1 MRLLRNLGVVSAFT
15 FASRILGLVRESLMA
30 GRLGAGPV
38 ADVFF
43 QALVIP
49 NTFRRV
55 LAEGAFNAAFV
66 PLYARELEGKGQAE
80 ADAFASEAL
89 SVLASVTLL
98 IVVAIQVLA
107 PWIGYAFFP
116 GQIDDPGLFTLA
128 VLLLQIMM
136 PYTLCMVVTALIGG
150 GLNSHG
156 RFATAAGAPMLFNL
170 ALIVVLMF
178 EFADRETLA
187 LWLAIGVTASGVMQ
201 VALLALAAR
210 RAKLKFTLR
219 APRLT
224 PRVKRLIALGIP
236 GAVAAGVTQINVL
249 VTSSIA
255 MLEDGARSYLY
266 YSERLYQLPLGVI
279 GIAMGLALL
288 PNLARRLRSGDEAG
302 GNFAMNRSIEISL
315 ALTLPAV
322 AAMLVIPQ
330 FLVGGLFEWGAFTA
344 EHTANTAMVLI
355 AYGTGLP
362 AFILIKVLTPGF
374 FAREDTA
381 TPMRYALISVGVN
394 FFLAVTLFFGG
405 VGFVGLA
412 IATSVA
418 GWINVL
424 MLTRTLL
431 ARKLWR
437 LDARLAARLPRQV
450 LAAAMMAAAVWVLAG
465 PGADW
470 ITGLA
475 PSLGRYPGQLI
486 VLGAVVALGAVI
498 YGLAALALGALTRED
513 LRDLVRRKP
522 DRD

>member
-1 MRLLRNLGVVSAFT
+1 MKLIRNLGVVSAFT
-15 FASRILGLVRESLMA
+15 LASRILGLVRESLMA

-89 SVLASVTLL
+89 SLLATVTL
-98 IVVAIQVLA
+98 IVVVAFQLLA

-116 GQIDDPGLFTLA
+116 GQVNDPDVFALA
-128 VLLLQIMM
+128 ILLLQIMM
-136 PYTLCMVVTALIGG
+136 PYLLCMAVTALIGG

-178 EFADRETLA
+178 EFADRASLA
-187 LWLAIGVTASGVMQ
+187 FWLAIGVTVSGLMQ
-201 VALLALAAR
+201 VALLVLAAH
-210 RAKLKFTLR
+210 RAKLKLTLR
-219 APRLT
+219 APRVT
-224 PRVKRLIALGIP
+224 PRVKRLIVLGVP

-255 MLEDGARSYLY
+255 MLEEGARSYLNY
-266 YSERLYQLPLGVI
+266 AERLYQLPLGVI

-288 PNLARRLRSGDEAG
+288 PNLARRLRAGDEAG
-302 GNFAMNRSIEISL
+302 GQFAMNRSIEISL
-315 ALTLPAV
+315 ALTLPAL
-322 AAMLVIPQ
+322 AAMLIIPQ
-330 FLVGGLFEWGAFTA
+330 FLLGGLFEWGAFSA
-344 EHTANTAMVLI
+344 QDTANTAMVLI
-355 AYGTGLP
+355 AYGAGLP

-381 TPMRYALISVGVN
+381 TPMRYALVSVVVN
-394 FFLAVTLFFGG
+394 FGLAVTLFFGG
-405 VGFVGLA
+405 MGFVGLA

-418 GWINVL
+418 AWINVAL
-424 MLTRTLL
+424 LARTLL
-431 ARKLWR
+431 ARGLWR
-437 LDARLAARLPRQV
+437 LDARLVQRLPRQV
-450 LAAAMMAAAVWVLAG
+450 LAAAIMGGAVWVMAG

-470 ITGLA
+470 VTDLVPA
-475 PSLGRYPGQLI
+475 LGAYPAKLI
-486 VLGAVVALGAVI
+486 VLGAVVALGAAV
-498 YGLAALALGALTRED
+498 YALAALATGALSISD
-513 LRDLVRRKP
+513 LRDLVRRPRGK
-522 DRD
+522 D

>member
-1 MRLLRNLGVVSAFT
+1 MRLFRNLGVVSAFT
-15 FASRILGLVRESLMA
+15 LGSRILGLVRESLMA

-66 PLYARELEGKGQAE
+66 PLYARELEGKGKEE

-89 SVLASVTLL
+89 SVLTTVTLL
-98 IVVAIQVLA
+98 IVVAFQVLA
-107 PWIGYAFFP
+107 PWFAYIFFP
-116 GQIDDPGLFTLA
+116 GQINDPGLFALG

-136 PYTLCMVVTALIGG
+136 PYTLCMAVTALIGG

-170 ALIVVLMF
+170 VLIVVLMF
-178 EFADRETLA
+178 DYADRETLA

-201 VALLALAAR
+201 VALLVLAAR
-210 RAKLKFTLR
+210 TAKLKFTLR
-219 APRLT
+219 APRVT
-224 PRVKRLIALGIP
+224 PRVKRLIVLGIP

-255 MLEDGARSYLY
+255 TLEEGARSYLTY
-266 YSERLYQLPLGVI
+266 AERLYQLPLGVI

-288 PNLARRLRSGDEAG
+288 PNLARRLRAGDEAG
-302 GNFAMNRSIEISL
+302 GQFAMNRSIEISL

-322 AAMLVIPQ
+322 AAMLIIPQ
-330 FLVGGLFEWGAFTA
+330 FLIGGLFQWGAFTA
-344 EHTANTAMVLI
+344 ENTASTARALI
-355 AYGTGLP
+355 AYGAGLP

-381 TPMRYALISVGVN
+381 TPMRYALVSVVVN
-394 FFLAVTLFFGG
+394 FGLAVTLFFGG
-405 VGFVGLA
+405 LGFVGLA

-418 GWINVL
+418 AWINVAL
-424 MLTRTLL
+424 LARTLL
-431 ARKLWR
+431 ARGLWR
-437 LDARLAARLPRQV
+437 LDARLAQRLPRQV
-450 LAAAMMAAAVWVLAG
+450 LAAAIMGGAVWAMAG

-470 ITGLA
+470 VTGLVPA
-475 PSLGRYPGQLI
+475 LGAYPAKLI
-486 VLGAVVALGAVI
+486 VLASVVALGALV
-498 YGLAALALGALTRED
+498 YAVAALAVGALSLSD
-513 LRDLVRRKP
+513 LRDLVRRPPGK
-522 DRD
+522 D

>member
-1 MRLLRNLGVVSAFT
+1 MRLFRNLGVVSGFT
-15 FASRILGLVRESLMA
+15 LASRILGLARESLMA

-66 PLYARELEGKGQAE
+66 PLYARELEGKGKEE

-89 SVLASVTLL
+89 SVLATVTLVV
-98 IVVAIQVLA
+98 VVAIQLLA
-107 PWIGYAFFP
+107 PWIGYVFFP
-116 GQIDDPGLFTLA
+116 GQINDPGLFALGI
-128 VLLLQIMM
+128 LLLQIMM
-136 PYTLCMVVTALIGG
+136 PYTLCMAVTALIGG

-170 ALIVVLMF
+170 VLIGVLLF

-201 VALLALAAR
+201 VALLVLAAR

-224 PRVKRLIALGIP
+224 PRVKRLIALGVP
-236 GAVAAGVTQINVL
+236 GAVASGVTQINVL

-255 MLEDGARSYLY
+255 MLEVGARSYLY
-266 YSERLYQLPLGVI
+266 YSERLFQLPLGVI

-288 PNLARRLRSGDEAG
+288 PNLARRLRAGDEAG
-302 GNFAMNRSIEISL
+302 GQFAMNRSIEISM

-322 AAMLVIPQ
+322 IAMLVIPQ
-330 FLVGGLFEWGAFTA
+330 FLVGGLFEWGEFTS
-344 EHTANTAMVLI
+344 EDTANTALALI
-355 AYGTGLP
+355 AYGAGLP
-362 AFILIKVLTPGF
+362 AFILIKVLAPGF

-381 TPMRYALISVGVN
+381 TPMRYALVSVVVN
-394 FFLAVTLFFGG
+394 FLLAVSLFFGG
-405 VGFVGLA
+405 MGFLGLA

-418 GWINVL
+418 GWINVVL
-424 MLTRTLL
+424 LARTLL
-431 ARKLWR
+431 ARGLWR

-450 LAAAMMAAAVWVLAG
+450 LAAALMGAAVWAMAG
-465 PGADW
+465 PGTDW
-470 ITGLA
+470 ITDIA
-475 PSLGRYPGQLI
+475 PALGAYPAKLI
-486 VLGAVVALGAVI
+486 VLGAVVMLGAAV
-498 YGLAALALGALTRED
+498 YGLAALAVGALKPSD
-513 LRDLVRRKP
+513 LRDLVRRRP
-522 DRD
+522 DSA

>member
-1 MRLLRNLGVVSAFT
+1 MRNLGVVSAFT
-15 FASRILGLVRESLMA
+15 LASRILGLVRESLMA

-38 ADVFF
+38 ADIFF

-89 SVLASVTLL
+89 SVLATFTLL
-98 IVVAIQVLA
+98 VVVALQVLA

-116 GQIDDPGLFTLA
+116 GQINDPGLFALA
-128 VLLLQIMM
+128 ILLLQIMM
-136 PYTLCMVVTALIGG
+136 PYLLCMAVTALIGG

-170 ALIVVLMF
+170 VLIVVLMF
-178 EFADRETLA
+178 EFADREALA
-187 LWLAIGVTASGVMQ
+187 LWLAIGVTASGLMQ
-201 VALLALAAR
+201 VALLVLAAR
-210 RAKLKFTLR
+210 SAKLKLTLR
-219 APRLT
+219 APRVT
-224 PRVKRLIALGIP
+224 PRVRRLIVLGVP

-255 MLEDGARSYLY
+255 MLEVGARSYLNY
-266 YSERLYQLPLGVI
+266 AERLYQLPLGVI

-288 PNLARRLRSGDEAG
+288 PNLARRLRAGDEAG
-302 GNFAMNRSIEISL
+302 GQFAMNRSIEISL

-322 AAMLVIPQ
+322 AAMLIIPQ

-344 EHTANTAMVLI
+344 QDTASTALALI
-355 AYGTGLP
+355 AYGAGLP

-381 TPMRYALISVGVN
+381 TPMRYALVSVAVN
-394 FFLAVTLFFGG
+394 FLLAVTLFFGG
-405 VGFVGLA
+405 MGFVGLA
-412 IATSVA
+412 IATSTA
-418 GWINVL
+418 AWINVAL
-424 MLTRTLL
+424 LSRTLL
-431 ARKLWR
+431 ARGLWR
-437 LDARLAARLPRQV
+437 LDARLIHRLPRQV
-450 LAAAMMAAAVWVLAG
+450 LAAAIMGGAVWVMAG

-470 ITGLA
+470 VTGLA
-475 PSLGRYPGQLI
+475 PALSAYPGQLI
-486 VLGAVVALGAVI
+486 LLGAVVAMGALV
-498 YGLAALALGALTRED
+498 YALAALATGALSLSD
-513 LRDLVRRKP
+513 LRDLVRRPPSK
-522 DRD
+522 D

>member
-1 MRLLRNLGVVSAFT
+1 MRLFRNLGVVSAFT
-15 FASRILGLVRESLMA
+15 LASRILGLARESLMA

-66 PLYARELEGKGQAE
+66 PLYARELEGKGKEE

-89 SVLASVTLL
+89 SVLATVTLL

-107 PWIGYAFFP
+107 PWAGYVFFP
-116 GQIDDPGLFTLA
+116 GMVNEPDLFALG

-136 PYTLCMVVTALIGG
+136 PYTLCMAVTALIGG

-170 ALIVVLMF
+170 MLIGVLLF
-178 EFADRETLA
+178 DYADRETLA

-201 VALLALAAR
+201 VALLVLAAR
-210 RAKLKFTLR
+210 RARLKLTLR
-219 APRLT
+219 APRVT
-224 PRVKRLIALGIP
+224 PRVKRLIVLGVP

-255 MLEDGARSYLY
+255 TLELGARSYLTY
-266 YSERLYQLPLGVI
+266 AERLYQLPLGVI

-288 PNLARRLRSGDEAG
+288 PNLARRLRAGDEAG
-302 GNFAMNRSIEISL
+302 GQFAMNRSIEISL

-322 AAMLVIPQ
+322 AAMLIIPQ
-330 FLVGGLFEWGAFTA
+330 FLIGGLFEWGAFTA
-344 EHTANTAMVLI
+344 ENTASTARALI
-355 AYGTGLP
+355 AYGAGLP

-381 TPMRYALISVGVN
+381 TPMRYALVSVVVN
-394 FFLAVTLFFGG
+394 FLLAVILFFGG
-405 VGFVGLA
+405 MGFVGLA

-418 GWINVL
+418 AWINVAL
-424 MLTRTLL
+424 LSRTLL
-431 ARKLWR
+431 ARGLWR
-437 LDARLAARLPRQV
+437 LDARLAQRLPRQV
-450 LAAAMMAAAVWVLAG
+450 LAAAIMGAAVWAMAG

-470 ITGLA
+470 VTGLVPA
-475 PSLGRYPGQLI
+475 LGAYPAKLI
-486 VLGAVVALGAVI
+486 VLASVVALGALV
-498 YGLAALALGALTRED
+498 YALAALAVGALSLSD
-513 LRDLVRRKP
+513 LRDLVRRPPSK
-522 DRD
+522 D

>member
-30 GRLGAGPV
+30 GRLGAGPA

-66 PLYARELEGKGQAE
+66 PLYARELEGKGKDE

-89 SVLASVTLL
+89 SVLTTVTLL
-98 IVVAIQVLA
+98 IVVAFQLLA
-107 PWIGYAFFP
+107 PWIGYIFFP
-116 GQIDDPGLFTLA
+116 GQINDPDLFALA
-128 VLLLQIMM
+128 ILLLQIMM
-136 PYTLCMVVTALIGG
+136 PYTLCMAVTALIGG

-178 EFADRETLA
+178 EYADRETLA

-201 VALLALAAR
+201 VALLVLAAR
-210 RAKLKFTLR
+210 SARLKFTLR
-219 APRLT
+219 APRVT
-224 PRVKRLIALGIP
+224 PRVKRLIVLGVP

-255 MLEDGARSYLY
+255 TLEVGARSYLTY
-266 YSERLYQLPLGVI
+266 AERLYQLPLGVI

-288 PNLARRLRSGDEAG
+288 PNLARRLRAGDEAG
-302 GNFAMNRSIEISL
+302 GQFAMNRSIEISL

-322 AAMLVIPQ
+322 AALLIIPQ
-330 FLVGGLFEWGAFTA
+330 FLIGGLFEWGAFTA
-344 EHTANTAMVLI
+344 DNTASTARALI
-355 AYGTGLP
+355 AYGAGLP

-381 TPMRYALISVGVN
+381 TPMRYALVSVVVN
-394 FFLAVTLFFGG
+394 FALAVTLFFGG
-405 VGFVGLA
+405 LGFVGLA

-418 GWINVL
+418 GWINVAL
-424 MLTRTLL
+424 LARTLL
-431 ARKLWR
+431 ARGLWR
-437 LDARLAARLPRQV
+437 IDARLAARLPRQV
-450 LAAAMMAAAVWVLAG
+450 LAAAIMGAAVWAMAG

-470 ITGLA
+470 ITGLY
-475 PSLGRYPGQLI
+475 PVLGSYPAKLI
-486 VLGAVVALGAVI
+486 VLGAVVALGAAV
-498 YGLAALALGALTRED
+498 YGLAALAVGALSWSD
-513 LRDLVRRKP
+513 LRDLVRRPRAK
-522 DRD
+522 D

>member
-1 MRLLRNLGVVSAFT
+1 MRLFRNLGVVSAFT
-15 FASRILGLVRESLMA
+15 LASRILGLARESLMA

-55 LAEGAFNAAFV
+55 IAEGAFNAAFV
-66 PLYARELEGKGQAE
+66 PLYARELEGKGKDE

-89 SVLASVTLL
+89 SVLVTVTLL
-98 IVVAIQVLA
+98 IVVAIQLLA
-107 PWIGYAFFP
+107 PWLGYVFFP
-116 GQIDDPGLFTLA
+116 GMVNEPGLFALG

-136 PYTLCMVVTALIGG
+136 PYTLCMAVTALIGG

-170 ALIVVLMF
+170 VLIGVLLF
-178 EFADRETLA
+178 DFADRETLA

-201 VALLALAAR
+201 VVLLVLAAR
-210 RAKLKFTLR
+210 RAKLIFTLR
-219 APRLT
+219 APRVTL
-224 PRVKRLIALGIP
+224 RVKRLIALGVP
-236 GAVAAGVTQINVL
+236 GAVASGVTQINVL

-255 MLEDGARSYLY
+255 TLEVGARSYLY

-288 PNLARRLRSGDEAG
+288 PNLARRLRAGDEAG
-302 GNFAMNRSIEISL
+302 GQFAMNRSIEISM

-322 AAMLVIPQ
+322 IAMLVIPQ
-330 FLVGGLFEWGAFTA
+330 FLVGGLFEWGEFTS
-344 EHTANTAMVLI
+344 EDTANTALALI
-355 AYGTGLP
+355 AYGAGLP
-362 AFILIKVLTPGF
+362 AFILIKVLAPGF

-381 TPMRYALISVGVN
+381 TPMRYALVSVVVN
-394 FFLAVTLFFGG
+394 FLLAVTLFFGG
-405 VGFVGLA
+405 MGFLGLA

-418 GWINVL
+418 GWINVAL
-424 MLTRTLL
+424 LARTLL
-431 ARKLWR
+431 ARGLWR
-437 LDARLAARLPRQV
+437 LDARLVARLPRQV
-450 LAAAMMAAAVWVLAG
+450 LAAAVMGAAVWAMAG

-470 ITGLA
+470 ITGLV
-475 PSLGRYPGQLI
+475 PTLGQYPGKLI
-486 VLGAVVALGAVI
+486 VLGAVVAMGAAV
-498 YGLAALALGALTRED
+498 YGLAALVTGALKPSD

-522 DRD
+522 DAS

>member
-1 MRLLRNLGVVSAFT
+1 MRLFRNLGVVSAFT
-15 FASRILGLVRESLMA
+15 LGSRILGLMRESLMA

-66 PLYARELEGKGQAE
+66 PLYARELEGKGKDE

-89 SVLASVTLL
+89 SVLVTVTLL
-98 IVVAIQVLA
+98 VVVAIQLLA

-116 GQIDDPGLFTLA
+116 GQVNDPDLFALGI
-128 VLLLQIMM
+128 LLLQIMM
-136 PYTLCMVVTALIGG
+136 PYLLCMTVTALIGG

-170 ALIVVLMF
+170 VLIGVLLF
-178 EFADRETLA
+178 EFADREALA
-187 LWLAIGVTASGVMQ
+187 VWLAIGVTVSGVMQ
-201 VALLALAAR
+201 VVLLVLAAR
-210 RAKLKFTLR
+210 RARLKLTLR
-219 APRLT
+219 APRVT
-224 PRVKRLIALGIP
+224 PRVKRLIVLGVP

-249 VTSSIA
+249 VTSSIS
-255 MLEDGARSYLY
+255 MLEEGARSYLNY
-266 YSERLYQLPLGVI
+266 AERLYQLPLGVI

-288 PNLARRLRSGDEAG
+288 PNLARRLRAGDEAG
-302 GNFAMNRSIEISL
+302 GQYTLNRSIEISL

-322 AAMLVIPQ
+322 AAILVIPQ

-344 EHTANTAMVLI
+344 ENTANTALALI
-355 AYGTGLP
+355 AYGAGLP

-381 TPMRYALISVGVN
+381 TPMRYALVSVAVN
-394 FFLAVTLFFGG
+394 FLLAVTLFFGG
-405 VGFVGLA
+405 MGFLGLA

-418 GWINVL
+418 GWINVAL
-424 MLTRTLL
+424 LARTLL
-431 ARKLWR
+431 TRGLWR
-437 LDARLAARLPRQV
+437 LDARLIARLPRQV
-450 LAAAMMAAAVWVLAG
+450 LAAAVMGAAVWAMAG

-475 PSLGRYPGQLI
+475 PALGQYPGKLI
-486 VLGAVVALGAVI
+486 VLGAVVALGAAV
-498 YGLAALALGALTRED
+498 YGAAALAVGALKPSD

-522 DRD
+522 DAS